1 MVRSQLLGYDESAMG
16 GARSRRIDTSRENVL
31 VMVRLATVLAKEART
46 AGRATLVPIEAK
58 AREATMRAEAIVMD
72 VDV

>member
-1 MVRSQLLGYDESAMG
+1 
-16 GARSRRIDTSRENVL
+16 
-31 VMVRLATVLAKEART
+31 MVRLATVLAKEARR

-72 VDV
+72 VEVDVDVWLAMGSGRC